1 MDKVEPSLQLCIDQQ
16 LPLSRRL
23 LQALRSEEQALVN
36 NDVDALEQITVE
48 KNKLVKLLMTGQQQL
63 RRHLA
68 QQGLPTDP
76 ASLRRWL
83 DSRPD
88 KPSDSDL
95 LLTSNLQR
103 DAQEINRS
111 NGILLQRLANR
122 NQAGLSALRGQSD
135 TGIYGPTGQ
144 NGQLSSFR
152 LNI

>member
-1 MDKVEPSLQLCIDQQ
+1 MDKVEPSLQLFIDQQ
-16 LPLSRRL
+16 LPLSRHL

-36 NDVDALEQITVE
+36 NDVEALEQVTVE

-63 RRHLA
+63 RRQLA

-76 ASLRRWL
+76 ASLRKWL

-95 LLTSNLQR
+95 VLTSDLQR

-122 NQAGLSALRGQSD
+122 NQAGLSALRGQRD